1 MDNERLSTQLVRDDR
16 VVRENRTVQE
26 DRVVRE
32 DRELTVWEP
41 VERPLKEK
49 AIIAGI
55 LAAIALVSLIFLAN
69 LASSPETYQGIYT
82 TLDEKKLNVMGLA
95 TTTTAASAAISALPN
110 DMGTPIADKLVDFSS
125 YFMVIL
131 AVIYLEKF
139 LLTTLGFLGFGILI
153 PVACAL
159 FAVAV
164 FLRRGTLTRVNLQRL
179 GTKLAAFGLA
189 LALVVPVSV
198 WLTDNVDD
206 TFDESLA
213 ASNAAAQEATEQL
226 EESTQEQAQEDPGL
240 LGGIANAVQEG
251 WNGLTQGAQQA
262 LDSLGEQLNTMIDT
276 LAVMIVTS
284 CLIPLLVLI
293 LFLQLVKIITGLD
306 FGGATA
312 VMGAARTKGRAVA
325 RSLHRPAQ
333 KG

>member
-1 MDNERLSTQLVRDDR
+1 MDSTQLSTVTVEAGQEL
-16 VVRENRTVQE
+16 VVMEAAP
-26 DRVVRE
+26 
-32 DRELTVWEP
+32 EP
-41 VERPLKEK
+41 ERPLKEK
-49 AIIAGI
+49 AIIAAV
-55 LAAIALVSLIFLAN
+55 LAAVALVSLIVFAN
-69 LASSPETYQGIYT
+69 IASNPETYTGIIG
-82 TLDEKKLNVMGLA
+82 TLDEKKGNVMVLA
-95 TTTTAASAAISALPN
+95 TTTTAASAAISTLPN
-110 DMGTPIADKLVDFSS
+110 DMGTPIAEKLVDFSS

-198 WLTDNVDD
+198 WLTDNVDA

-226 EESTQEQAQEDPGL
+226 EDSAQEQAQEDQGL

-262 LDSLGEQLNTMIDT
+262 LDSLGQQLNTMIDT

-293 LFLQLVKIITGLD
+293 LFLQLAKIITGLD

-325 RSLHRPAQ
+325 SSLRRPVQ

>member
-1 MDNERLSTQLVRDDR
+1 MDSTQLSTVTVEAGQEL
-16 VVRENRTVQE
+16 VVVEA
-26 DRVVRE
+26 
-32 DRELTVWEP
+32 EP
-41 VERPLKEK
+41 APERPLKEE
-49 AIIAGI
+49 AIIAAV
-55 LAAIALVSLIFLAN
+55 LAAVALVSLIVFAN
-69 LASSPETYQGIYT
+69 IASNPETYTGIIG
-82 TLDEKKLNVMGLA
+82 TLDEKKGNVMVLA

-198 WLTDNVDD
+198 WLTDNVDA

-213 ASNAAAQEATEQL
+213 AASAAAQEATEQL
-226 EESTQEQAQEDPGL
+226 EENTQAAPQEDQGL
-240 LGGIANAVQEG
+240 LGGIANAVQDG

-262 LDSLGEQLNTMIDT
+262 LDSLGDQLNTMIDT

-325 RSLHRPAQ
+325 SSLRRPVQ

>member
-1 MDNERLSTQLVRDDR
+1 MNSLPPSADTAVETQELV
-16 VVRENRTVQE
+16 VV
-26 DRVVRE
+26 
-32 DRELTVWEP
+32 EP
-41 VERPLKEK
+41 APEPERPLKEK
-49 AIIAGI
+49 AIIAAV
-55 LAAIALVSLIFLAN
+55 LAAVALVSLIVFAN
-69 LASSPETYQGIYT
+69 IASNPETYTGIIG
-82 TLDEKKLNVMGLA
+82 TLDEKKGNVMVLA

-198 WLTDNVDD
+198 WLTDNVDA

-213 ASNAAAQEATEQL
+213 AASAAAQEATEQL
-226 EESTQEQAQEDPGL
+226 EENTQAAPQEDQGL
-240 LGGIANAVQEG
+240 LGGIASAVQEG

-262 LDSLGEQLNTMIDT
+262 LDSLGQQLNTMTDT

-325 RSLHRPAQ
+325 SSLRRPAQ

>member
-1 MDNERLSTQLVRDDR
+1 MNSLPPSADTAVET
-16 VVRENRTVQE
+16 
-26 DRVVRE
+26 
-32 DRELTVWEP
+32 RELVVVEP
-41 VERPLKEK
+41 APEPERPLKEK
-49 AIIAGI
+49 AIIAAV
-55 LAAIALVSLIFLAN
+55 LAAVALVSLIVFAN
-69 LASSPETYQGIYT
+69 IASNPETYTGIIG
-82 TLDEKKLNVMGLA
+82 TLDEKKGNVMMLA

-198 WLTDNVDD
+198 WLTDNVDA

-213 ASNAAAQEATEQL
+213 ATSAAAQEATEQL
-226 EESTQEQAQEDPGL
+226 EESTQAAPQEDQGL
-240 LGGIANAVQEG
+240 LGGIASAVQDG

-262 LDSLGEQLNTMIDT
+262 LDSLGQQLNTMIDT

-312 VMGAARTKGRAVA
+312 VMGAARTKGRSVA
-325 RSLHRPAQ
+325 SSLRRPAQ

>member
-1 MDNERLSTQLVRDDR
+1 MNPLPLSTETAV
-16 VVRENRTVQE
+16 ET
-26 DRVVRE
+26 
-32 DRELTVWEP
+32 RELVMVEP
-41 VERPLKEK
+41 EPAPERPMREK

-55 LAAIALVSLIFLAN
+55 LAALALVSLLVVAN
-69 LASSPETYQGIYT
+69 IASSPATYAGIT
-82 TLDEKKLNVMGLA
+82 DTLDEKKANVMMLA

-110 DMGTPIADKLVDFSS
+110 DMGTPIAEKLVDFSS

-159 FAVAV
+159 FAFAV
-164 FLRRGTLTRVNLQRL
+164 FLQQGTLSRANLQRL
-179 GTKLAAFGLA
+179 GAKLAAFGLA

-198 WLTDNVDD
+198 WLTDNVDA
-206 TFDESLA
+206 TFDKTLA
-213 ASNAAAQEATEQL
+213 ASNAAAQEATQQL
-226 EESTQEQAQEDPGL
+226 EENTPTEPQEDQGL
-240 LGGIANAVQEG
+240 LGGIASAVQDG
-251 WNGLTQGAQQA
+251 WSNLTQGAQQA
-262 LDSLGEQLNTMIDT
+262 LDSLGQQLNTMVDT

-284 CLIPLLVLI
+284 CLIPLLVLM
-293 LFLQLVKIITGLD
+293 LFLQLVKIITGID

-325 RSLHRPAQ
+325 SSLRRPAQ

>member
-1 MDNERLSTQLVRDDR
+1 MDSTQLSTVTVEAGQEL
-16 VVRENRTVQE
+16 VVVEA
-26 DRVVRE
+26 
-32 DRELTVWEP
+32 EP
-41 VERPLKEK
+41 APERPLKEK
-49 AIIAGI
+49 AIIAAVI
-55 LAAIALVSLIFLAN
+55 AAVALVSLIVFAN
-69 LASSPETYQGIYT
+69 IASNPETYTGIIG
-82 TLDEKKLNVMGLA
+82 TLDEKKGNVMVLA

>member
-1 MDNERLSTQLVRDDR
+1 MDSTQLSTVTVEAGQEL
-16 VVRENRTVQE
+16 VVVEA
-26 DRVVRE
+26 
-32 DRELTVWEP
+32 EP
-41 VERPLKEK
+41 APERPLKEK
-49 AIIAGI
+49 AIIAAV
-55 LAAIALVSLIFLAN
+55 LAAVALVSLIVFAN
-69 LASSPETYQGIYT
+69 IASNPETYTGIIG
-82 TLDEKKLNVMGLA
+82 TLDEKKGNVMVLA

-198 WLTDNVDD
+198 WLTDNVDA

-226 EESTQEQAQEDPGL
+226 EESAQEQTQEDQGL
-240 LGGIANAVQEG
+240 LGGIASAVQDG

-262 LDSLGEQLNTMIDT
+262 LDSLGDQLNTMIDT

-325 RSLHRPAQ
+325 SSLRRSTQ

>member
-1 MDNERLSTQLVRDDR
+1 MDSTQLSTVTVEAGQEL
-16 VVRENRTVQE
+16 VVVEAAP
-26 DRVVRE
+26 
-32 DRELTVWEP
+32 EP
-41 VERPLKEK
+41 ERPLKEK
-49 AIIAGI
+49 AIIAAV
-55 LAAIALVSLIFLAN
+55 LAAVALVSLIVFAN
-69 LASSPETYQGIYT
+69 IASNPETYTGIIG
-82 TLDEKKLNVMGLA
+82 TLDEKKGNVMVLA

-198 WLTDNVDD
+198 WLTDNVDA

-226 EESTQEQAQEDPGL
+226 EENTQEQTQEDPGL

-262 LDSLGEQLNTMIDT
+262 LDTLGDQLNTMIDT

-325 RSLHRPAQ
+325 SSLRRPAQ

>member
-1 MDNERLSTQLVRDDR
+1 MDSTQLSTVTVEAGQEL
-16 VVRENRTVQE
+16 VVVEAAP
-26 DRVVRE
+26 
-32 DRELTVWEP
+32 EP
-41 VERPLKEK
+41 ERPLKEK
-49 AIIAGI
+49 AIIAAV
-55 LAAIALVSLIFLAN
+55 LAAVALVSLIVFAN
-69 LASSPETYQGIYT
+69 IASNPETYTGIIG
-82 TLDEKKLNVMGLA
+82 TLDEKKGNVMVLA

-198 WLTDNVDD
+198 WLTDNVDA

-226 EESTQEQAQEDPGL
+226 EESAQEQAQEDQGL

-262 LDSLGEQLNTMIDT
+262 LDSLGDQLNTMIDT

-325 RSLHRPAQ
+325 SSLRRPVQ

>member
-1 MDNERLSTQLVRDDR
+1 MDSTQLSTVTVEAGQEL
-16 VVRENRTVQE
+16 VVVEA
-26 DRVVRE
+26 
-32 DRELTVWEP
+32 EP
-41 VERPLKEK
+41 APERPLKEK
-49 AIIAGI
+49 AIIAAV
-55 LAAIALVSLIFLAN
+55 LAAVALVSLIVFAN
-69 LASSPETYQGIYT
+69 IASNPETYTGIIG
-82 TLDEKKLNVMGLA
+82 TLDEKKGNVMMLA

-276 LAVMIVTS
+276 MAVMIVTS

>member
-1 MDNERLSTQLVRDDR
+1 MDSTQLSTVTVEAGQEL
-16 VVRENRTVQE
+16 VVV
-26 DRVVRE
+26 
-32 DRELTVWEP
+32 EP
-41 VERPLKEK
+41 APEPERALKEK
-49 AIIAGI
+49 AIIAAV
-55 LAAIALVSLIFLAN
+55 LAAVALVSLIVFAN
-69 LASSPETYQGIYT
+69 IASNPETYTGIIG
-82 TLDEKKLNVMGLA
+82 TLDEKKGNVMVLA

-179 GTKLAAFGLA
+179 GTKLATFGLA

-198 WLTDNVDD
+198 WLTDNVDA

-213 ASNAAAQEATEQL
+213 AASAAAQEATEQL
-226 EESTQEQAQEDPGL
+226 EENTQEQTQEDQGL

-262 LDSLGEQLNTMIDT
+262 LDSLGDQLNTMIDT

-325 RSLHRPAQ
+325 SSLRRPVSR
-333 KG
+333 G

>member
-1 MDNERLSTQLVRDDR
+1 MDSTQLSTVTVEAGQEL
-16 VVRENRTVQE
+16 VVMEAAP
-26 DRVVRE
+26 
-32 DRELTVWEP
+32 EP
-41 VERPLKEK
+41 ERPLKEK
-49 AIIAGI
+49 AIIAAV
-55 LAAIALVSLIFLAN
+55 LAAVALVSLIVFAN
-69 LASSPETYQGIYT
+69 IASNPETYTGIIG
-82 TLDEKKLNVMGLA
+82 TLDEKKGNVMMLA

-198 WLTDNVDD
+198 WLTDNVDA

-226 EESTQEQAQEDPGL
+226 EESAQEQTQEDQGL
-240 LGGIANAVQEG
+240 LGGIASAVQEG

-262 LDSLGEQLNTMIDT
+262 LDSLGDQLNTMIDT

-325 RSLHRPAQ
+325 SSLRRPVQ

>member
-1 MDNERLSTQLVRDDR
+1 MNSLPPSADTAVETQELV
-16 VVRENRTVQE
+16 VV
-26 DRVVRE
+26 
-32 DRELTVWEP
+32 EP
-41 VERPLKEK
+41 APEPERPLKEK
-49 AIIAGI
+49 AIIAAV
-55 LAAIALVSLIFLAN
+55 LAAVALVSLIVFAN
-69 LASSPETYQGIYT
+69 IASNPETYTGIIG
-82 TLDEKKLNVMGLA
+82 TLDEKKGNVMVLA

-198 WLTDNVDD
+198 WLTDNVDA

-213 ASNAAAQEATEQL
+213 AASAAAQEATEQL
-226 EESTQEQAQEDPGL
+226 EENTQAAPQEDQGL
-240 LGGIANAVQEG
+240 LGGIASAVQEG

-262 LDSLGEQLNTMIDT
+262 LDSLGDQLNTMIDT

-325 RSLHRPAQ
+325 SSLRRPAQ

>member
-1 MDNERLSTQLVRDDR
+1 MNSLPPSADTAVETQELV
-16 VVRENRTVQE
+16 VV
-26 DRVVRE
+26 
-32 DRELTVWEP
+32 EP
-41 VERPLKEK
+41 APEPERPLKEK
-49 AIIAGI
+49 AIIAAV
-55 LAAIALVSLIFLAN
+55 LAAVALVSLIVFAN
-69 LASSPETYQGIYT
+69 IASNPETYTGIIG
-82 TLDEKKLNVMGLA
+82 TLDEKKGNVMVLA

-198 WLTDNVDD
+198 WLTDNVDA

-213 ASNAAAQEATEQL
+213 AASAAAQEATEQL
-226 EESTQEQAQEDPGL
+226 EENTQEQAQEDQGL

-262 LDSLGEQLNTMIDT
+262 LDSLGQQLNTMIDT

-325 RSLHRPAQ
+325 SSLRRSTQ

>member
-1 MDNERLSTQLVRDDR
+1 MDSTQLSTVTVEAGQEL
-16 VVRENRTVQE
+16 VVVEA
-26 DRVVRE
+26 
-32 DRELTVWEP
+32 EP
-41 VERPLKEK
+41 APERPLKEK
-49 AIIAGI
+49 AIIAAV
-55 LAAIALVSLIFLAN
+55 LAAVALVSLIVFAN
-69 LASSPETYQGIYT
+69 IASNPETYTGIIG
-82 TLDEKKLNVMGLA
+82 TLDEKKGNVMVLA

-198 WLTDNVDD
+198 WLTDNVDA

-226 EESTQEQAQEDPGL
+226 EENTQEQAQEDLGL
-240 LGGIANAVQEG
+240 LGGIANAVQDG

-325 RSLHRPAQ
+325 SSLRRPVQ

>member
-1 MDNERLSTQLVRDDR
+1 MDSTQLSTVTVEAGQEL
-16 VVRENRTVQE
+16 VVVEA
-26 DRVVRE
+26 
-32 DRELTVWEP
+32 EP
-41 VERPLKEK
+41 APERPLKEK
-49 AIIAGI
+49 AIIAAV
-55 LAAIALVSLIFLAN
+55 LAAVALVSLIVFAN
-69 LASSPETYQGIYT
+69 IASNPETYTGIIG
-82 TLDEKKLNVMGLA
+82 TLDEKKGNVMVLA

-276 LAVMIVTS
+276 MAVMIVTS

-312 VMGAARTKGRAVA
+312 VMGAARPTGRAVA

>member
-1 MDNERLSTQLVRDDR
+1 MNSLPPSADTAVET
-16 VVRENRTVQE
+16 
-26 DRVVRE
+26 
-32 DRELTVWEP
+32 RELVVVEP
-41 VERPLKEK
+41 APEPERPLKEK
-49 AIIAGI
+49 AIIAAV
-55 LAAIALVSLIFLAN
+55 LAAVALVSLIVFAN
-69 LASSPETYQGIYT
+69 IASNPETYTGIIG
-82 TLDEKKLNVMGLA
+82 TLDEKKGHVMVLA

-198 WLTDNVDD
+198 WLTDNVDA

-213 ASNAAAQEATEQL
+213 ADSAAAQEATEQL
-226 EESTQEQAQEDPGL
+226 EESTQEQTQEDAGL
-240 LGGIANAVQEG
+240 LGGIANAVQDG

-262 LDSLGEQLNTMIDT
+262 LDSLGQQLNTMIDT

-325 RSLHRPAQ
+325 SSLRRPTSRE
-333 KG
+333 

>member
-1 MDNERLSTQLVRDDR
+1 MDSTQLSTVTVEAGQEL
-16 VVRENRTVQE
+16 VVV
-26 DRVVRE
+26 
-32 DRELTVWEP
+32 EP
-41 VERPLKEK
+41 APEPERALKEK
-49 AIIAGI
+49 AIIAAV
-55 LAAIALVSLIFLAN
+55 LAAVALVSLIVFAN
-69 LASSPETYQGIYT
+69 IASNPETYTGIIG
-82 TLDEKKLNVMGLA
+82 TLDEKKGNVMVLA

-179 GTKLAAFGLA
+179 GTKLATFGLA

-198 WLTDNVDD
+198 WLTDNVDA

-213 ASNAAAQEATEQL
+213 AASAAAQEATEQL
-226 EESTQEQAQEDPGL
+226 EENTQEQAQEDPGL
-240 LGGIANAVQEG
+240 LGGIASAVQEG

-262 LDSLGEQLNTMIDT
+262 LDSLGQQLNTMIDT

-325 RSLHRPAQ
+325 SSLRRPVSR
-333 KG
+333 G

>member
-1 MDNERLSTQLVRDDR
+1 MDSTQLSTVTVDAGQEL
-16 VVRENRTVQE
+16 VVVEA
-26 DRVVRE
+26 
-32 DRELTVWEP
+32 EP
-41 VERPLKEK
+41 APERPLKEK
-49 AIIAGI
+49 AIIAAV
-55 LAAIALVSLIFLAN
+55 LAAVALVSLVVFAN
-69 LASSPETYQGIYT
+69 IASNPETYTGIID
-82 TLDEKKLNVMGLA
+82 TLDEKKGNVMMLA

-110 DMGTPIADKLVDFSS
+110 DMGTPIAEKLVDFSS

-139 LLTTLGFLGFGILI
+139 LLTTLGFLGFGILV
-153 PVACAL
+153 PAACAL

-198 WLTDNVDD
+198 WLTDNVDA

-213 ASNAAAQEATEQL
+213 ASNAAAQQATEQL
-226 EESTQEQAQEDPGL
+226 EESTQAQAQEDPGL

-276 LAVMIVTS
+276 MAVMIVTS

>member
-1 MDNERLSTQLVRDDR
+1 MNSLPPSADTAVET
-16 VVRENRTVQE
+16 
-26 DRVVRE
+26 
-32 DRELTVWEP
+32 RELVVVEP
-41 VERPLKEK
+41 APEPERPLKEK
-49 AIIAGI
+49 AIIAAV
-55 LAAIALVSLIFLAN
+55 LAAVALVSLIVFAN
-69 LASSPETYQGIYT
+69 IASNPETYTGIIG
-82 TLDEKKLNVMGLA
+82 TLDEKKGNVMVLA

-198 WLTDNVDD
+198 WLTDNVDA

-213 ASNAAAQEATEQL
+213 AASAAAQEATEQL
-226 EESTQEQAQEDPGL
+226 EENAQEQAREDQGL
-240 LGGIANAVQEG
+240 LGGIASAVQDG

-262 LDSLGEQLNTMIDT
+262 LDSLGDQLNTMIDT

-325 RSLHRPAQ
+325 SSLRRPVQ

>member
-1 MDNERLSTQLVRDDR
+1 MNSLPPSADTAVET
-16 VVRENRTVQE
+16 
-26 DRVVRE
+26 
-32 DRELTVWEP
+32 RELVVVEP
-41 VERPLKEK
+41 APEPERPLKEK
-49 AIIAGI
+49 AIIAAV
-55 LAAIALVSLIFLAN
+55 LAAVALVSLIVFAN
-69 LASSPETYQGIYT
+69 IASNPETYTGIIG
-82 TLDEKKLNVMGLA
+82 TLDEKKGNVMVLA

-198 WLTDNVDD
+198 WLTDNVDA

-213 ASNAAAQEATEQL
+213 AASAAAQEATEQL
-226 EESTQEQAQEDPGL
+226 EENTQEQTQKDQGL

-262 LDSLGEQLNTMIDT
+262 LDSLGQQLNTMIDT

-325 RSLHRPAQ
+325 SSLRRPASRE
-333 KG
+333 

>member
-1 MDNERLSTQLVRDDR
+1 MDSTQLSTVTVEAGQEL
-16 VVRENRTVQE
+16 VVVEAQ
-26 DRVVRE
+26 
-32 DRELTVWEP
+32 P
-41 VERPLKEK
+41 APERPLKEK
-49 AIIAGI
+49 AIIAAV
-55 LAAIALVSLIFLAN
+55 LATVALVSLIVFAN
-69 LASSPETYQGIYT
+69 IASNPETYTGIIG
-82 TLDEKKLNVMGLA
+82 TLDEKKGNVMVLA

-198 WLTDNVDD
+198 WLTDNVDA

-213 ASNAAAQEATEQL
+213 AASAAAQEATEQL
-226 EESTQEQAQEDPGL
+226 EESAQAAPQEDQGL
-240 LGGIANAVQEG
+240 LGGIASAVQEG

-262 LDSLGEQLNTMIDT
+262 LDSLGQQLNTMIDT

-312 VMGAARTKGRAVA
+312 VMGAARTKGRSVA
-325 RSLHRPAQ
+325 SSLRRPASR
-333 KG
+333 G

>member
-1 MDNERLSTQLVRDDR
+1 MDSTQLSTVTVEAGQEL
-16 VVRENRTVQE
+16 VVVEAAP
-26 DRVVRE
+26 
-32 DRELTVWEP
+32 EP
-41 VERPLKEK
+41 ERPLKEK
-49 AIIAGI
+49 AIIAAV
-55 LAAIALVSLIFLAN
+55 LAAVALVSLIVFAN
-69 LASSPETYQGIYT
+69 IASNPETYTGIIG
-82 TLDEKKLNVMGLA
+82 TLDEKKGNVMVLA

-198 WLTDNVDD
+198 WLTDNVDA

-226 EESTQEQAQEDPGL
+226 EESAQEQTQEDPGL
-240 LGGIANAVQEG
+240 LGGIASAVQEG

-262 LDSLGEQLNTMIDT
+262 LDSLGDQLNTMIDT

-312 VMGAARTKGRAVA
+312 VMGAARTKGRTVA
-325 RSLHRPAQ
+325 SSLRRPVQ

>member
-1 MDNERLSTQLVRDDR
+1 MDSTQLSTVTVEAGQGL
-16 VVRENRTVQE
+16 VVVEAAP
-26 DRVVRE
+26 
-32 DRELTVWEP
+32 EP
-41 VERPLKEK
+41 ERPLKEK
-49 AIIAGI
+49 AIIAAV
-55 LAAIALVSLIFLAN
+55 LAAVALVSLIVFAN
-69 LASSPETYQGIYT
+69 IASNPETYTGIIG
-82 TLDEKKLNVMGLA
+82 TLDEKKGNVMVLA

-198 WLTDNVDD
+198 WLTDNVDA

-213 ASNAAAQEATEQL
+213 AASAAAQEATEQL
-226 EESTQEQAQEDPGL
+226 EESAQAAPQEDQGL
-240 LGGIANAVQEG
+240 LGGIASAVQEG

-262 LDSLGEQLNTMIDT
+262 LDSLGDQLNTMIDT

-325 RSLHRPAQ
+325 SSLRRPAQ

>member
-1 MDNERLSTQLVRDDR
+1 MDSTQLSTVTVEAGQEL
-16 VVRENRTVQE
+16 VVVEAAP
-26 DRVVRE
+26 
-32 DRELTVWEP
+32 EP
-41 VERPLKEK
+41 ERPLKEK
-49 AIIAGI
+49 AIIAAV
-55 LAAIALVSLIFLAN
+55 LAAVALVSLIVFAN
-69 LASSPETYQGIYT
+69 IASNPETYTGIIG
-82 TLDEKKLNVMGLA
+82 TLDEKKGNVMVLA

-198 WLTDNVDD
+198 WLTDNVDA

-213 ASNAAAQEATEQL
+213 AASAAAQEATEQL
-226 EESTQEQAQEDPGL
+226 EENTQAAPQEDQGL
-240 LGGIANAVQEG
+240 LGGIASAVQEG

-262 LDSLGEQLNTMIDT
+262 LDSLGDQLNTMIDT

-312 VMGAARTKGRAVA
+312 VMGAARTKGRTVA
-325 RSLHRPAQ
+325 SSLRRPVQ

>member
-1 MDNERLSTQLVRDDR
+1 MDSTQLSTVTVEAGQEL
-16 VVRENRTVQE
+16 VVVEAAP
-26 DRVVRE
+26 
-32 DRELTVWEP
+32 EP
-41 VERPLKEK
+41 ERPLKEK
-49 AIIAGI
+49 AIIAAV
-55 LAAIALVSLIFLAN
+55 LAAVALVSLIVFAN
-69 LASSPETYQGIYT
+69 IASNPETYTGIIG
-82 TLDEKKLNVMGLA
+82 TLDEKKGNVMVLA

-198 WLTDNVDD
+198 WLTDNVDA

-213 ASNAAAQEATEQL
+213 AASAAAQEATEQL
-226 EESTQEQAQEDPGL
+226 EESAQAAPQEDQGL
-240 LGGIANAVQEG
+240 LGGIASAVQEG

-262 LDSLGEQLNTMIDT
+262 LDSLGDQLNTMIDT

-325 RSLHRPAQ
+325 SSLRRPAQ

>member
-1 MDNERLSTQLVRDDR
+1 MNSLPPSADTAVETQGLV
-16 VVRENRTVQE
+16 VV
-26 DRVVRE
+26 
-32 DRELTVWEP
+32 EP
-41 VERPLKEK
+41 APEPERPLKEK
-49 AIIAGI
+49 AIIAAV
-55 LAAIALVSLIFLAN
+55 LAAVALVSLIVFAN
-69 LASSPETYQGIYT
+69 IASNPETYTGIIG
-82 TLDEKKLNVMGLA
+82 TLDEKKGNVMVLA

-198 WLTDNVDD
+198 WLTDNVDA

-226 EESTQEQAQEDPGL
+226 EENTQEQAQEDQGL
-240 LGGIANAVQEG
+240 LGGIASAVQEG

-262 LDSLGEQLNTMIDT
+262 LDSLGDQLNTMIDT

-325 RSLHRPAQ
+325 SSLRRPAQ

>member
-1 MDNERLSTQLVRDDR
+1 MDSTQLSTVTVEAGQEL
-16 VVRENRTVQE
+16 VVVEAAP
-26 DRVVRE
+26 
-32 DRELTVWEP
+32 EP
-41 VERPLKEK
+41 ERPLKEK
-49 AIIAGI
+49 AIIAAV
-55 LAAIALVSLIFLAN
+55 LAAVALVSLIVFAN
-69 LASSPETYQGIYT
+69 IASNPETYTGIIG
-82 TLDEKKLNVMGLA
+82 TLDEKKGNVMVLA

-198 WLTDNVDD
+198 WLTDNVDA

-226 EESTQEQAQEDPGL
+226 EENTQEQTQEDQGL
-240 LGGIANAVQEG
+240 LGGIASAVQEG

-262 LDSLGEQLNTMIDT
+262 LDSLGDQLNTMIDT

-325 RSLHRPAQ
+325 SSLRRPVQ

>member
-1 MDNERLSTQLVRDDR
+1 MDSTQLSTVTVEAGQEL
-16 VVRENRTVQE
+16 VVVEAAP
-26 DRVVRE
+26 
-32 DRELTVWEP
+32 EP
-41 VERPLKEK
+41 ERPLKEK
-49 AIIAGI
+49 AIIAAV
-55 LAAIALVSLIFLAN
+55 LAAVALVSLIVFAN
-69 LASSPETYQGIYT
+69 IASNPETYTGIIG
-82 TLDEKKLNVMGLA
+82 TLDEKKGNVMVLA

-198 WLTDNVDD
+198 WLTDNVDA

-213 ASNAAAQEATEQL
+213 AASAAAQEATEQL
-226 EESTQEQAQEDPGL
+226 EENAQEQTQEDQGL
-240 LGGIANAVQEG
+240 LGGIASAVQEG

-262 LDSLGEQLNTMIDT
+262 LDSLGQQLNTMIDT

-325 RSLHRPAQ
+325 SSLRRPVQ

>member
-1 MDNERLSTQLVRDDR
+1 MNSLPPSADTAVETQELV
-16 VVRENRTVQE
+16 VV
-26 DRVVRE
+26 
-32 DRELTVWEP
+32 EP
-41 VERPLKEK
+41 APEPERPLKEK
-49 AIIAGI
+49 AIIAAV
-55 LAAIALVSLIFLAN
+55 LAAVALVSLIVFAN
-69 LASSPETYQGIYT
+69 IASNPETYTGIIG
-82 TLDEKKLNVMGLA
+82 TLDEKKGNVMVLA

-276 LAVMIVTS
+276 MAVMIVTS

>member
-1 MDNERLSTQLVRDDR
+1 MDSTQLSTVTVEAGQEL
-16 VVRENRTVQE
+16 VVVEA
-26 DRVVRE
+26 
-32 DRELTVWEP
+32 EP
-41 VERPLKEK
+41 APERPLKEK
-49 AIIAGI
+49 AIIAAV
-55 LAAIALVSLIFLAN
+55 LAAVALVSLIVFAN
-69 LASSPETYQGIYT
+69 IASNPETYTGIIG
-82 TLDEKKLNVMGLA
+82 TLDEKKGNVMVLA

-198 WLTDNVDD
+198 WLTDNVDA

-213 ASNAAAQEATEQL
+213 AASAAAQEATEQL
-226 EESTQEQAQEDPGL
+226 EENTQEQTQEDQGL

-262 LDSLGEQLNTMIDT
+262 LDSLGQQLNTMIDT

-325 RSLHRPAQ
+325 SSLRRPVQ

>member
-1 MDNERLSTQLVRDDR
+1 MNSLPPSADTAVETQELV
-16 VVRENRTVQE
+16 VV
-26 DRVVRE
+26 
-32 DRELTVWEP
+32 EP
-41 VERPLKEK
+41 APEPERPLKEK
-49 AIIAGI
+49 AIIAAV
-55 LAAIALVSLIFLAN
+55 LAAVALVSLIVFAN
-69 LASSPETYQGIYT
+69 IASNPETYTGIIG
-82 TLDEKKLNVMGLA
+82 TLDEKKGNVMVLA

-198 WLTDNVDD
+198 WLTDNVDA

-213 ASNAAAQEATEQL
+213 AASAAAQEATEQL
-226 EESTQEQAQEDPGL
+226 EDSAQEQAQEDQGL

-262 LDSLGEQLNTMIDT
+262 LDSLGQQLNTMIDT

-325 RSLHRPAQ
+325 SSLRRSTQ

>member
-1 MDNERLSTQLVRDDR
+1 MNSLPPSADTAVET
-16 VVRENRTVQE
+16 
-26 DRVVRE
+26 
-32 DRELTVWEP
+32 RELVVVEP
-41 VERPLKEK
+41 APEPERPLKEK
-49 AIIAGI
+49 AIIAAV
-55 LAAIALVSLIFLAN
+55 LAAVALVSLIVFAN
-69 LASSPETYQGIYT
+69 IASNPETYTGIIG
-82 TLDEKKLNVMGLA
+82 TLDEKKGNVMVLA

-198 WLTDNVDD
+198 WLTDNVDA

-213 ASNAAAQEATEQL
+213 AASAAAQEATEQL
-226 EESTQEQAQEDPGL
+226 EENTQAAPQEDQGL
-240 LGGIANAVQEG
+240 LGGIANAVQDG

-262 LDSLGEQLNTMIDT
+262 LDSLGDQLNTMIDT

-325 RSLHRPAQ
+325 SSLRRPVQ

>member
-1 MDNERLSTQLVRDDR
+1 MDSTQLSTVTVDAGQEL
-16 VVRENRTVQE
+16 VVV
-26 DRVVRE
+26 
-32 DRELTVWEP
+32 EP
-41 VERPLKEK
+41 APEPERPLKEK
-49 AIIAGI
+49 VIIAAV
-55 LAAIALVSLIFLAN
+55 LAAVALVSLIVFAN
-69 LASSPETYQGIYT
+69 IASNPETYTGIIG
-82 TLDEKKLNVMGLA
+82 TLDEKKGNVMMLA

-198 WLTDNVDD
+198 WLTDNVDA

-213 ASNAAAQEATEQL
+213 AASAAAQEATEQL
-226 EESTQEQAQEDPGL
+226 EENTQEQAQEDQGL

-262 LDSLGEQLNTMIDT
+262 LDSLGDQLNTMIDT

-325 RSLHRPAQ
+325 SSLRRPVQ

>member
-1 MDNERLSTQLVRDDR
+1 MNSLPPSADTAVETQGLV
-16 VVRENRTVQE
+16 VV
-26 DRVVRE
+26 
-32 DRELTVWEP
+32 EP
-41 VERPLKEK
+41 APEPERPLKEK
-49 AIIAGI
+49 AIIAAV
-55 LAAIALVSLIFLAN
+55 LAAVALVSLIVFAN
-69 LASSPETYQGIYT
+69 IASNPETYTGIIG
-82 TLDEKKLNVMGLA
+82 TLDEKKGNVMMLA

-198 WLTDNVDD
+198 WLTDNVDA

-213 ASNAAAQEATEQL
+213 AASAAAQEATEQQQ
-226 EESTQEQAQEDPGL
+226 SQEDPVL
-240 LGGIANAVQEG
+240 LGGIASAEQEG

-262 LDSLGEQLNTMIDT
+262 LDSLGDQLNTMIDT

-325 RSLHRPAQ
+325 SSLRRPASRE
-333 KG
+333 

>member
-1 MDNERLSTQLVRDDR
+1 MNSLPPSADTAVETQELV
-16 VVRENRTVQE
+16 VV
-26 DRVVRE
+26 
-32 DRELTVWEP
+32 EP
-41 VERPLKEK
+41 APEPERPLKEK
-49 AIIAGI
+49 AIIAAV
-55 LAAIALVSLIFLAN
+55 LAAVALVSLIVFAN
-69 LASSPETYQGIYT
+69 IASNPETYTGIIG
-82 TLDEKKLNVMGLA
+82 TLDEKKGNVMVLA

-198 WLTDNVDD
+198 WLTDNVDA

-213 ASNAAAQEATEQL
+213 AASAAAQEATEQL
-226 EESTQEQAQEDPGL
+226 EENTQAAPQEDQGL
-240 LGGIANAVQEG
+240 LGGIASAVQEG

-262 LDSLGEQLNTMIDT
+262 LDSLGQQLNTMIDT

-325 RSLHRPAQ
+325 SSLRRPVQ

>member
-1 MDNERLSTQLVRDDR
+1 MDSTQLSTVTVEAGQEL
-16 VVRENRTVQE
+16 VVVEA
-26 DRVVRE
+26 
-32 DRELTVWEP
+32 EP
-41 VERPLKEK
+41 EPERPLKEK
-49 AIIAGI
+49 AIIAAV
-55 LAAIALVSLIFLAN
+55 LAAVALVSLIVFAN
-69 LASSPETYQGIYT
+69 IASNPETYTGIIG
-82 TLDEKKLNVMGLA
+82 TLDEKKGNVMVLA

-198 WLTDNVDD
+198 WLTDNVDA

-213 ASNAAAQEATEQL
+213 AASAAAQEATEQL
-226 EESTQEQAQEDPGL
+226 EENTQAAPQEDQGL
-240 LGGIANAVQEG
+240 LGGIASAVQEG

-262 LDSLGEQLNTMIDT
+262 LDSLGQQLNTMIDT

-325 RSLHRPAQ
+325 SSLRRPASRE
-333 KG
+333 

>member
-1 MDNERLSTQLVRDDR
+1 MDSTQLSTVTVEAGQEL
-16 VVRENRTVQE
+16 VVVEA
-26 DRVVRE
+26 
-32 DRELTVWEP
+32 EP
-41 VERPLKEK
+41 APERPLKEK
-49 AIIAGI
+49 AIIAAVI
-55 LAAIALVSLIFLAN
+55 AAVALVSLIVFAN
-69 LASSPETYQGIYT
+69 IASNPETYTGIIG
-82 TLDEKKLNVMGLA
+82 TLDEKKGNVMVLA

-276 LAVMIVTS
+276 MAVMIVTS

>member
-1 MDNERLSTQLVRDDR
+1 MNSLPPSADTAVETQELV
-16 VVRENRTVQE
+16 VV
-26 DRVVRE
+26 
-32 DRELTVWEP
+32 EP
-41 VERPLKEK
+41 APEPERPLKEK
-49 AIIAGI
+49 AIIAAVI
-55 LAAIALVSLIFLAN
+55 AAVALVSLIVFAN
-69 LASSPETYQGIYT
+69 IASNPETYTGIIG
-82 TLDEKKLNVMGLA
+82 TLDEKKGNVMVLA

-198 WLTDNVDD
+198 WLTDNVDA

-213 ASNAAAQEATEQL
+213 ASSAAAQEATEQL
-226 EESTQEQAQEDPGL
+226 EESTQAAPQEDQGL
-240 LGGIANAVQEG
+240 LGGIASAVQDG

-262 LDSLGEQLNTMIDT
+262 LDSLGQQLNTMIDT

-325 RSLHRPAQ
+325 SSLRRPVQ

>member
-1 MDNERLSTQLVRDDR
+1 MDSTQLSTVTVEAGQEL
-16 VVRENRTVQE
+16 VVVEA
-26 DRVVRE
+26 
-32 DRELTVWEP
+32 EP
-41 VERPLKEK
+41 APERPLKEK
-49 AIIAGI
+49 AIIAAVI
-55 LAAIALVSLIFLAN
+55 AAVALVSLIVFAN
-69 LASSPETYQGIYT
+69 IASNPETYTGIIG
-82 TLDEKKLNVMGLA
+82 TLDEKKGNVMVLA

-198 WLTDNVDD
+198 WLTDNVDA

-226 EESTQEQAQEDPGL
+226 EENTQEQAQEDQGL

-262 LDSLGEQLNTMIDT
+262 LDSLGDQLNTMIDT

-325 RSLHRPAQ
+325 SSLRRPVQ